1 MSILFAVIVV
11 TLIFSAYSSGLEI
24 AFVSSNRLKVELDK
38 SKKNLY
44 SKILNLFYGN
54 ENHFLATLLLANNV
68 ALVIFGSYISE
79 LLEPEVVS
87 WGIKAEFFNVLIQ
100 TIIST
105 FIVLIF
111 AEFIPKTLFQINPN
125 GIFRYVSP
133 PMVLIYW
140 ILYIPTKL
148 IVLMSHGLL
157 RLTGNRIEQSEI
169 VFSRT
174 DLQNFVQDINE
185 RMDERTDLDNEI
197 KILQNALDFS
207 KIKARDCM
215 VPRMEIKS
223 IDVNVSTEELLS
235 KFVETGLSK
244 ILLYRETHDNIIGYV
259 HSFELFKKPETI
271 AQILRPISFVPE
283 AMPGKELLE
292 HFTKKNQS
300 IAVVVDEFGSISGV
314 ITIEDVIEQ
323 IFGEIQDEH
332 DDETWLE
339 EQLDE
344 ESYRFTARAE
354 ISYIN
359 RTYGLKLPEDE
370 SYETLG
376 GLIIHY
382 LENIPLGGET
392 LELDNW
398 KLTVEAV
405 TERRIEIIHLEKIN

>member
-1 MSILFAVIVV
+1 VSILFAVIVV